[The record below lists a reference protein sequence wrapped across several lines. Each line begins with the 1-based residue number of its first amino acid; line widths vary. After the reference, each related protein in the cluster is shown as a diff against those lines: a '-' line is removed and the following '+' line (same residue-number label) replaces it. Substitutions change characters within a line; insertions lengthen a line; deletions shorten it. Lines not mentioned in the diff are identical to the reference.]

1 MLNMEI
7 TRSVQ
12 NLMCTLTF
20 KSMYFIEV
28 IAMKTKILRQ
38 LHGVSEEMGMY
49 LFNFIL
55 FLIQSIEKKVR
66 RRIIVRRVAL
76 EHFSFMVWM
85 FKKIVL
91 PLGFCYLLV
100 GLFYQ
105 ETVFDSLLWGIIL
118 FVYGNFFPDF
128 DSLFIGRKN
137 RAMKLSWHKK
147 CLLLCFA
154 PVCILMFTM
163 GKWKIPLSKT
173 PKIFHS
179 FKSVTIY
186 GVFLS
191 LLGFLLYGNL
201 IEITSPLI
209 FGLLGYLAHLKVD
222 KYW

>member
-1 MLNMEI
+1 MSHMEI

-20 KSMYFIEV
+20 KSMYFIEL

-38 LHGVSEEMGMY
+38 LHGVSEEIGMY

-55 FLIQSIEKKVR
+55 FLIRSIEKKVG

-76 EHFSFMVWM
+76 KHFSFMVWM

-105 ETVFDSLLWGIIL
+105 EAVLDSLLWGIML

-128 DSLFIGRKN
+128 DSLFMGRKN
-137 RAMKLSWHKK
+137 RVMKLSWHKK

-154 PVCILMFTM
+154 PLCILMFSM
-163 GKWKIPLSKT
+163 GKWKIPLLET

-186 GVFLS
+186 CVFLS
-191 LLGFLLYGNL
+191 LLGFLFYGNL